1 MDKQCC
7 IDTDSFVIYI
17 KTEDFY
23 KDIADDI
30 KKWFDTSEYSKND
43 NRLLLIGWN
52 KKIGLFKDKL
62 VGKILK
68 KFIGIRA
75 GTWEYL
81 MDDDSEHKK
90 VKGIKK
96 KCNKKKTYIHCM
108 LNDKIIVKSQQRF
121 KSDYHNVC
129 TDQIQKIELSSN
141 DDQRLQTFN
150 KITTYPCGTNAL
162 KVCECEMLSK
172 I

>member
-7 IDTDSFVIYI
+7 IDTDSFVVYI

-62 VGKILK
+62 VGKIQK

-90 VKGIKK
+90 VKGTKK
-96 KCNKKKTYIHCM
+96 KK
-108 LNDKIIVKSQQRF
+108 
-121 KSDYHNVC
+121 
-129 TDQIQKIELSSN
+129 
-141 DDQRLQTFN
+141 
-150 KITTYPCGTNAL
+150 
-162 KVCECEMLSK
+162 
-172 I
+172 